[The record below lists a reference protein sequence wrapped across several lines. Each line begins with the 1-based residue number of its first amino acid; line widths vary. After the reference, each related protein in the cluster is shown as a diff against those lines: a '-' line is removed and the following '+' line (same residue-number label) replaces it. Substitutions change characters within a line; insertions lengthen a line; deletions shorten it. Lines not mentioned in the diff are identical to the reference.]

1 MEGRTGNDVMFEKVN
16 KKVLKVE
23 TDRLNEVILFF
34 KRKSITERNNLIRI
48 ESPWVAEQIGLKKA
62 AHRRKNELR

>member
-1 MEGRTGNDVMFEKVN
+1 MFEKVN

-48 ESPWVAEQIGLKKA
+48 ESPWMAEQRGLKKA